1 MTGSNS
7 NKPFD
12 VCRQAYAGSTDRNH
26 CGKVQNVTPLF
37 PEVNTYDREARI
49 QNLRAIVDLCLDLS
63 AAIDRHIA
71 ALVNDGLTE
80 GNKAEVCSFSSRK
93 ASITQ
98 ALAETKA
105 ELEAMGVSYAA

>member
-12 VCRQAYAGSTDRNH
+12 VCRQADRVTTDLRH
-26 CGKVQNVTPLF
+26 RQTAQNVTPLF

-80 GNKAEVCSFSSRK
+80 ENKAEVCSFSSRK